1 MWFIH
6 RTLADNNNTSEK
18 EFCQL
23 KSNWLQFFKPSVHIK
38 YFIIFYLS
46 LDLLAPRAG
55 PELYSF
61 SQLKMWD
68 NIIYE
73 HFIFQSINFILF
85 FFFSLFMIDL
95 PFYRSHFIHSSS
107 SLGSVD
113 MIYWFI
119 NFWLYHFVI
128 FFIFFCYLILCAIWI
143 RKIQLINNISHKR
156 GE

>member
-73 HFIFQSINFILF
+73 HFISILFSF
-85 FFFSLFMIDL
+85 FFFIIYDWLTVL
-95 PFYRSHFIHSSS
+95 PFPFHSLKLILGISWYDLLIHKFLAISFCHIFYFFLLSHFMRNMNSKNSI
-107 SLGSVD
+107 D
-113 MIYWFI
+113 
-119 NFWLYHFVI
+119 
-128 FFIFFCYLILCAIWI
+128 
-143 RKIQLINNISHKR
+143 K
-156 GE
+156 